1 MVGRTLSAWAQNE
14 IADTEEVRAFGA
26 TFATDKIEPL
36 RYFQTY
42 LKIAADLGP
51 RASACEIGV
60 WQGESLRMWAALFP
74 LGRITGIDYQA
85 QDRVWPEGTVQVIS
99 AQDNPDLPGLLEAAG
114 VVPLDLI
121 VDDAS
126 HQPAQ
131 TTRTFELLWPLVA
144 PGGYYVIEDTWFST
158 AFSESVAGLTRLLD
172 GRDGECDWVH
182 YRWGLAIAHK
192 RVGVR

>member
-1 MVGRTLSAWAQNE
+1 MRSIVVVPTYNEAENIEALLAQV
-14 IADTEEVRAFGA
+14 A
-26 TFATDKIEPL
+26 
-36 RYFQTY
+36 
-42 LKIAADLGP
+42 
-51 RASACEIGV
+51 
-60 WQGESLRMWAALFP
+60 AAL
-74 LGRITGIDYQA
+74 
-85 QDRVWPEGTVQVIS
+85 PEAHVMV
-99 AQDNPDLPGLLEAAG
+99 
-114 VVPLDLI
+114 